1 MKAITTILDQQIDR
15 KGFIKQL
22 GLGTVM
28 LFGGGLVART
38 LMGGQAGRKSNGYG
52 SSAYGGK

>member
-1 MKAITTILDQQIDR
+1 MKAISDVLNQPIDR
-15 KGFIKQL
+15 KDFLKQV

-38 LMGGQAGRKSNGYG
+38 VFGQGQRKSNGGYG
-52 SSAYGGK
+52 VSAYGGK